1 MRCFL
6 ILLIALLCACTESN
20 NALWNDNPEVDFSAD
35 SLSGMLRVS
44 SKGRIRLG
52 TNEPSAKSNERPEMR
67 VELNYDFSIGRY
79 EIRCDEF
86 NALMKPLTG
95 LSLKCGNSKSP
106 ATDLTFY
113 DAALYANERSKSEG
127 FDTAYTYARAQFDS
141 EKHCTSLEGFAFRPE
156 ANAYR
161 LPTEAEWTF
170 VASANWNSTEAWVA
184 ENSNYMLHEG
194 CRKVGKDSKVCDM
207 LGNALE
213 WVNDWNGGFRDTIL
227 TNYVGAPDGG
237 ALGLRV
243 LKGGSYRNSF
253 KTIHLYNRGD
263 VYTVT
268 SSTRADYVG
277 FRLAFGSIPDPVW
290 MGANGSAI
298 SSRIVPLANVS
309 IFRTQMGISKARLA
323 FRNDLSGNLSFIDFS
338 NGIPSVTEI
347 EDTLE
352 VYHPE
357 ISPDGRKVAFCTK
370 IEGLSGPSELYV
382 RDLNAKGTNLVKL
395 DVPSAAIPRW
405 RVLGNGDTVIVYVT
419 DVGSNKD
426 VAAFNAASTW
436 QVKFANGMFGVP
448 QKLFNGAYHG
458 GISEDG
464 KLAVTGAQILH
475 ARIAPSGKTL
485 ADGLDAVWY
494 GGLQACNVSL
504 AKDSSKRTLFLDFGG
519 QIGQSFVGATYATHE
534 RMLIMDSTG
543 VLIQSLGAPTGF
555 TFDHCEWSIGMGDI
569 AVATLMNADGAHTK
583 IVMVNT
589 FDGSI
594 VDLAE
599 GEELWHPSLWIEK
612 NMNQGGNR
620 QVNPDSAGVY
630 FKEGQEWAHVS
641 LGYKMSMLWRYRD
654 SIEILCVGSSRTEN
668 SLMVTAITSG
678 FAQNVGHSG
687 NDLDASL
694 YVAENYGL
702 NHLKKLKFIVVS
714 IDIDLWQSSTEF
726 TELIITNQEGFVYDQ
741 NHGFWVTGLPDGF
754 LDAVKEASQ
763 HSLAAQAVY
772 EPTRGFLSN
781 EGVAWGPATV
791 EQDSN
796 WGGEVGKAKIKWN
809 LERLRGFIAQTAP
822 LNVKIIGV
830 IFPLNPRYRET
841 GSYGRYGPRRS
852 EAMKILD
859 SLNLYQRLYPH
870 FILMDENKNGN
881 HDYPDICAFNMDHL
895 SYQGA
900 SKVTL
905 RLDSLL
911 KTLK

>member
-20 NALWNDNPEVDFSAD
+20 NALWNNNPEVNISAD
-35 SLSGMLRVS
+35 SLTGMLRVS
-44 SKGRIRLG
+44 SKGRVRLG
-52 TNEPSAKSNERPEMR
+52 TNDPSAKSSERPEMR

-86 NALMKPLTG
+86 NAVMNPLTG
-95 LSLKCGNSKSP
+95 LLLKCGNSKIP

-113 DAALYANERSKSEG
+113 DAVLFANERSKSEG
-127 FDTAYTYARAQFDS
+127 FDTAYTYVRAQFDD
-141 EKHCTSLEGFAFRPE
+141 EKHCTSLEGFVFRPE

-161 LPTEAEWTF
+161 LPTEAEWTL
-170 VASANWNSTEAWVA
+170 VASANWNSTEGWVA
-184 ENSNYMLHEG
+184 ENSEYRLHEG
-194 CRKVGKDSKVCDM
+194 CGKIGKDSKVCDM
-207 LGNALE
+207 LGNAME
-213 WVNDWNGGFRDTIL
+213 WVNDWNGEFRDTVL

-237 ALGLRV
+237 TFGLRV

-277 FRLAFGSIPDPVW
+277 FRLAFGTIPDPVW
-290 MGANGSAI
+290 MGANGSAV

-309 IFRTQMGISKARLA
+309 IFRTQMGMSKARLA
-323 FRNDLSGNLSFIDFS
+323 FRNDLSGNLAFIDFS
-338 NGIPSVTEI
+338 SVGPSVTEI
-347 EDTLE
+347 EDTLD

-370 IEGLSGPSELYV
+370 IEGVSGPSELYV
-382 RDLNAKGTNLVKL
+382 RDLNAKGSNLVKL

-464 KLAVTGAQILH
+464 KLAVTGAQVLR

-485 ADGLDAVWY
+485 ADGTDAVWY
-494 GGLQACNVSL
+494 GGQQACNVSL

-519 QIGQSFVGATYATHE
+519 QTGQDFVGAAYATHE
-534 RMLIMDSTG
+534 RLLIVDSTG
-543 VLIQSLGAPTGF
+543 VLVQSFASPTDF
-555 TFDHCEWSIGMGDI
+555 TFDHSEWSIGMGDI
-569 AVATLMNADGAHTK
+569 AVATLVNVNGAHKK
-583 IVMVNT
+583 IVMINT
-589 FDGSI
+589 TDGSI

-599 GEELWHPSLWIEK
+599 GDELWHPSLWMEK
-612 NMNQGGNR
+612 NMNHGGNW
-620 QVNPDSAGVY
+620 QIDLDSAGVY

-641 LGYKMSMLWRYRD
+641 LGYKMSMLWKYRD
-654 SIEILCVGSSRTEN
+654 NIEILCVGSSRTEN
-668 SLMVTAITSG
+668 SLMVTAITTG

-754 LDAVKEASQ
+754 LEAVKEASQ
-763 HSLAAQAVY
+763 YSPVAQTVY
-772 EPTRGFLSN
+772 EPSRGFLSN

-809 LERLRGFIAQTAP
+809 LERLRGFIAKTAP

-870 FILMDENKNGN
+870 FILMDENKNGD